1 MLIRGLLVT
10 MLLSFGMFAHATP
23 DDPPVKVPEPPDKAP
38 EKNPW
43 DGLNDPHARAAKAK
57 YDAAL
62 EKARKE
68 YEVKLADAKKTLLSD
83 LKDAEVAATKDGN
96 LDRALGIRGV
106 KTAADELATTVAWDI
121 PGVRPGALLLKGVQY
136 RIFLGHMP
144 WDEARARCKKLG
156 GDLAVLDTK
165 EKRVFIAREARDAV
179 VAVGAYRDAK
189 GQWRWVNGKTVAP
202 ENWAPGRPDPRY
214 GPKGHLFPTGL
225 LGDGTDGPP
234 HPHVLGYVC
243 EWPTK

>member
-1 MLIRGLLVT
+1 VHRDPDLRSRAFASGGGRSRPLVWSLPPMLIRGLLVT
-10 MLLSFGMFAHATP
+10 MLLSLGMLARATP
-23 DDPPVKVPEPPDKAP
+23 DDPPAKIPEPPDKAP

-43 DGLNDPHARAAKAK
+43 DGLKDSHARAAKAK

-68 YEVKLADAKKTLLSD
+68 YEVRLADAKKTLLSD

-96 LDRALGIRGV
+96 LDRALAIRGV
-106 KTAADELATTVAWDI
+106 KTAADEPPTTVAWDT
-121 PGVRPGALLLKGVQY
+121 PGVRPGALVFKGVQY

-165 EKRVFIAREARDAV
+165 EKRVYCPGSTRCRGCGRSLPGREGA
-179 VAVGAYRDAK
+179 VAVGERED
-189 GQWRWVNGKTVAP
+189 
-202 ENWAPGRPDPRY
+202 GRS
-214 GPKGHLFPTGL
+214 GE
-225 LGDGTDGPP
+225 LGFG
-234 HPHVLGYVC
+234 
-243 EWPTK
+243 